1 MPKDR
6 FLLLKKKLKKTYL
19 EIAFVVI
26 VATKQKKKT
35 LFNAQRSFFIIKK
48 KTQKNLP
55 GDSIC
60 CNSCYNTKIF
70 QKKRRL

>member
-6 FLLLKKKLKKTYL
+6 FLLLKKKLK
-19 EIAFVVI
+19 
-26 VATKQKKKT
+26 
-35 LFNAQRSFFIIKK
+35 
-48 KTQKNLP
+48 KNLP

-70 QKKRRL
+70 QKKRRLWSCKKKKRDNPE